1 VMAGAQPGDETVAAS
16 SVPTIQQVGLALGAA
31 FAGVVASVSG
41 LSTELTRPDL
51 INAAFWVPI
60 AFVAFAV
67 LACVAA
73 VRLVRLTSASR

>member
-1 VMAGAQPGDETVAAS
+1 MALE
-16 SVPTIQQVGLALGAA
+16 LGAA

-60 AFVAFAV
+60 AFVAFAL
-67 LACVAA
+67 LACLAA
-73 VRLVRLTSASR
+73 LRLVSLTRA